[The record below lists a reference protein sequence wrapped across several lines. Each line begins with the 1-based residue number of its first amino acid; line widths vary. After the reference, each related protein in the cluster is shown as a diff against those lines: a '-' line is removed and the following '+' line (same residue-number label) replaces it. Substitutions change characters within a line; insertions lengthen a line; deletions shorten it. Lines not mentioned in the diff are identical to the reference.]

1 MWRQETKQ
9 EDAAEVQMSCEEGL
23 DSADYSVNGSG
34 INRVLF
40 HG

>member
-1 MWRQETKQ
+1 MWCQETKQ
-9 EDAAEVQMSCEEGL
+9 EDAAEVQVSCEEGL
-23 DSADYSVNGSG
+23 DFAGYSKNGSE